1 MCRLVQEKVKYR
13 NMVTRVSSSTFCQ
26 QVQVQS
32 KNDQDL
38 TNSNLRLLNDFQI
51 LILLGHSMTFKEPAD
66 IYHI

>member
-1 MCRLVQEKVKYR
+1 
-13 NMVTRVSSSTFCQ
+13 MVTRVSSSTFCQ